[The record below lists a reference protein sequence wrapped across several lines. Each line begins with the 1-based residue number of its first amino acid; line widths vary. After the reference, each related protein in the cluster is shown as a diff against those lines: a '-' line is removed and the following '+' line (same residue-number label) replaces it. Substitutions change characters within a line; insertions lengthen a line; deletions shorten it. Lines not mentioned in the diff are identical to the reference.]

1 MRDGPFLGKGAG
13 RAGKGVGKGGGGG
26 RGGDKG
32 GGKGRYQ
39 GGIGSGGAPKTDRGK
54 LHGGGKGRARK
65 GKGGQTVSRGFL
77 TSLKKLMEALE
88 STEAHFIRCIK
99 PNNEVCAEVVSPRLR
114 QPRTSSSDAPT
125 GRPRC

>member
-1 MRDGPFLGKGAG
+1 MKHFAGDVTYCVDGWLEKNNDKLSDDYEKMFTSSAKQIMAEQLAKKEEEEEPAG
-13 RAGKGVGKGGGGG
+13 
-26 RGGDKG
+26 
-32 GGKGRYQ
+32 
-39 GGIGSGGAPKTDRGK
+39 
-54 LHGGGKGRARK
+54 GGGKGRARK

>member
-1 MRDGPFLGKGAG
+1 MRALEGATPLPH
-13 RAGKGVGKGGGGG
+13 AAE
-26 RGGDKG
+26 
-32 GGKGRYQ
+32 
-39 GGIGSGGAPKTDRGK
+39 SAC
-54 LHGGGKGRARK
+54 GGKGRARK

-99 PNNEVCAEVVSPRLR
+99 PNNEVCAQVVSPRLR